1 MRITNKE
8 KLKSHFSE
16 MKESLEILRDYIK
29 HQNHFLEK
37 EKSLLQEDLNKKL
50 KEIEERNAKISKKPL
65 DIDAIVRITNIE
77 REIEKNNEILGNLL
91 GDGFTFED
99 DDVRKLTIAN
109 SNLIQEKELLQ
120 GDATLLEQVN
130 EINLNNEFISYF
142 EGTFPDI
149 QNKSN
154 LILLF
159 SVFEREL
166 KNLCLFLK
174 KEFNIPIELND
185 LQGDD
190 LVKCKVF
197 LTKLCRIRKYIFE
210 EKLWIELDTTR
221 KLRNIVVHK
230 SNDIGG
236 ILREKHSESP
246 MIIREF
252 EKISGFEIIPNANKV
267 AFFILTTHFL
277 EYFLNN
283 IQEFYEKIEKEFS
296 YIYNISQN

>member
-8 KLKSHFSE
+8 KLKSHFSK
-16 MKESLEILRDYIK
+16 MKESLGILRNYIK

-65 DIDAIVRITNIE
+65 DIDAIVRIINIE

-99 DDVRKLTIAN
+99 DDVRKITIAN

-120 GDATLLEQVN
+120 GDPTLSEQVN
-130 EINLNNEFISYF
+130 EINSNNEYISYF
-142 EGTFPDI
+142 EGQFPDI
-149 QNKSN
+149 QNKIN

-166 KNLCLFLK
+166 KELCLFLK
-174 KEFNIPIELND
+174 KEFNLPIELND

-190 LVKCKVF
+190 LVKSKVF
-197 LTKLCRIRKYIFE
+197 LTKLCRIRKHIFE

-230 SNDIGG
+230 GNDIGG
-236 ILREKHSESP
+236 ILREKDSESP

-252 EKISGFEIIPNANKV
+252 EKISGFEIIPNTNKA

>member
-8 KLKSHFSE
+8 KLKSHFSK
-16 MKESLEILRDYIK
+16 MKESLGILRNYTK

-65 DIDAIVRITNIE
+65 DIDAIVRIINIE

-99 DDVRKLTIAN
+99 DDVRKITIAN

-120 GDATLLEQVN
+120 GDPTLSEQVN
-130 EINLNNEFISYF
+130 EINSNNEYISYF
-142 EGTFPDI
+142 EGQFPDI
-149 QNKSN
+149 QNKIN

-166 KNLCLFLK
+166 KELCLFLK
-174 KEFNIPIELND
+174 KEFNLPIELND

-190 LVKCKVF
+190 LVKSKVF
-197 LTKLCRIRKYIFE
+197 LTKLCRIRKHIFE

-230 SNDIGG
+230 GNDIGG
-236 ILREKHSESP
+236 ILREKDSESP

-252 EKISGFEIIPNANKV
+252 EKISGFEIIPNTNKA